1 MRDGRRTVDTVDKVM
16 ATPVSAT
23 QLPSPT
29 HNAASPG
36 MTTGRSGPARGL
48 ERIGERVRRL
58 RTERHL
64 SQDRVS
70 LSANI
75 DQSGFSKFERGVRSI
90 DEDALR
96 RIASVLGVDFEL
108 MVRETDFGVQSGG
121 EADSRK
127 QH

>member
-1 MRDGRRTVDTVDKVM
+1 MIEGSGDPGHCD
-16 ATPVSAT
+16 AVSVST
-23 QLPSPT
+23 YS
-29 HNAASPG
+29 AASTG
-36 MTTGRSGPARGL
+36 MTTGSSGQARGL

-90 DEDALR
+90 DEEALR
-96 RIASVLGVDFEL
+96 RIATVLGIDFDL
-108 MVRETDFGVQSGG
+108 MVRETDFSVQSAG
-121 EADSRK
+121 EGDSLE